1 MIAVYLA
8 MLETDVDRDKFMKLY
23 ESYEKK
29 LFAIALRIL
38 ENNEKAEDAVQQAWL
53 RIIQHWE
60 RVSCLEWDLAGG
72 YAVTTV
78 KNAAIDILRQE
89 KRVEPLP
96 ATWDPPAREESQDEY
111 QYLVSTF
118 YTNALIEKSFFRPFE
133 KAQSKKCIFLST
145 LSFLLL
151 C

>member
-29 LFAIALRIL
+29 LFAVALRIL

-60 RVSCLEWDLAGG
+60 RVRTRQNAKRIFSRA
-72 YAVTTV
+72 YA
-78 KNAAIDILRQE
+78 LGSSPGE
-89 KRVEPLP
+89 EPKRLSR
-96 ATWDPPAREESQDEY
+96 RE
-111 QYLVSTF
+111 
-118 YTNALIEKSFFRPFE
+118 IR
-133 KAQSKKCIFLST
+133 
-145 LSFLLL
+145 
-151 C
+151 